1 MVSIWKAIWRVAG
14 WAAKAAVMP
23 TFKTAKLAGKTG
35 WAVSESEFR
44 ALSRTAPKAMAKPM
58 PKAAV
63 MPKRQTMPLR
73 TMWATSEG
81 EMQKLKQSFRAY
93 GRAK

>member
-1 MVSIWKAIWRVAG
+1 MVSIWKAIWRVMWTAP
-14 WAAKAAVMP
+14 KAAPMP

-35 WAVSESEFR
+35 WATTEWEFM
-44 ALSRTAPKAMAKPM
+44 ALKSRMAKPMPM

-63 MPKRQTMPLR
+63 MPKFQNLKKASRLG
-73 TMWATSEG
+73 WATSEG